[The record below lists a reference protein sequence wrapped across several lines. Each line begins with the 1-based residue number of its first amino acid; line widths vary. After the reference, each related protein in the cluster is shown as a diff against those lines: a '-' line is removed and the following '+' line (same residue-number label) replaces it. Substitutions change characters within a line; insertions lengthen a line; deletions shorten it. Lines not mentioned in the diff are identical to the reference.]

1 MLALSCEL
9 CRLAMNKGLVF
20 CLFNGVSLFLGDP
33 LTSIGW
39 EMKDLTGQFFAEVQT
54 FGKQGQE
61 KELSQGDMIISLD
74 LKSVSSLPC

>member
-1 MLALSCEL
+1 MTNVDSILKSKDITLPAKVHLVK
-9 CRLAMNKGLVF
+9 AMAFSVVVSGL
-20 CLFNGVSLFLGDP
+20 
-33 LTSIGW
+33 
-39 EMKDLTGQFFAEVQT
+39 KDLTGQFFAEVQT